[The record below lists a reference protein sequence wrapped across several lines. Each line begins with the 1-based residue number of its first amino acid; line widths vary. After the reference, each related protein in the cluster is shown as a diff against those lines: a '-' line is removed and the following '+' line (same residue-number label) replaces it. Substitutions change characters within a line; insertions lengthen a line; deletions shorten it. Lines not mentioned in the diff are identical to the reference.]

1 MCVFGNVCVAHR
13 SWTALCQP
21 INEVCKPSSLKKHNI
36 GHTHFHKHGHT
47 QTLLSIQPDSISGT
61 VRVSE
66 EEVLFCSQLVFS
78 ACLKTLL
85 VLLLCPC
92 VCVCLFESVWTS
104 CKRLI

>member
-1 MCVFGNVCVAHR
+1 MFGNVCVAHR

-66 EEVLFCSQLVFS
+66 EEVLFFSQLVFS

-85 VLLLCPC
+85 ELCCVHVC
-92 VCVCLFESVWTS
+92 VCVSLSLFGQAV
-104 CKRLI
+104 KD